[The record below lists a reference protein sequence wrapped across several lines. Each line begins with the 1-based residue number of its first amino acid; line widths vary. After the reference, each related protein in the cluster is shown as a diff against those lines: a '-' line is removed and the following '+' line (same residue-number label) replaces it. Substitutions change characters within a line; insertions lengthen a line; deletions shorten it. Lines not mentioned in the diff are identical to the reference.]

1 MPFVPGDD
9 DCRHPQ
15 LNLPTGRPSYK
26 VVLWYEPSD
35 EVVVSWA
42 LAWPLLAVMTR
53 NQVLALGDVNL
64 TVHTKSSLGVAFA
77 CRPRPKTRNQP
88 PVRPF
93 KMRLYEKRFGI
104 MRVFLRAEKK
114 HSLWLNCLL

>member
-1 MPFVPGDD
+1 MD
-9 DCRHPQ
+9 
-15 LNLPTGRPSYK
+15 
-26 VVLWYEPSD
+26 LWYEPSD
-35 EVVVSWA
+35 EFVVSWA